1 MDFSQASPAA
11 RKEIADLCRQH
22 HIYPL
27 AEKLESLEAY
37 DEGRAL
43 GYEYFQGFFF
53 ARPTMIKGRAI
64 SDAPIA
70 VTPVAQ
76 RGQRQRC
83 GLSHVSGARAVNS
96 ASDPPGRGQTGH

>member
-1 MDFSQASPAA
+1 VDFPQASPAA

-43 GYEYFQGFFF
+43 GYEYFQGFSS
-53 ARPTMIKGRAI
+53 RDR
-64 SDAPIA
+64 
-70 VTPVAQ
+70 
-76 RGQRQRC
+76 R
-83 GLSHVSGARAVNS
+83 
-96 ASDPPGRGQTGH
+96 